1 MDNWDMDRWE
11 KLFNKYKSSMHI
23 GKKTIYELIDY
34 LKEKGTITEMHESE
48 IIPEI
53 LGSIIYNIKCS
64 EKYKSAHP
72 TKDEPDFIAHI
83 KNPEPFIQSGEFNF
97 LAYKFLRCDNN
108 KEFYKKS
115 EFSYDHIYNIIFVIF
130 EMQTESII
138 SNCEKLQL
146 ELLIYRGISED
157 DYKNRTISF
166 YEYINRLE
174 ALDNG
179 WY

>member
-48 IIPEI
+48 IIPET
-53 LGSIIYNIKCS
+53 LGVMICNIKCS

-72 TKDEPDFIAHI
+72 TEDEPDFIAHI
-83 KNPEPFIQSGEFNF
+83 KNPEPFIQSGEFDF
-97 LAYKFLRCDNN
+97 LAYKFLRDN
-108 KEFYKKS
+108 KEFYKN
-115 EFSYDHIYNIIFVIF
+115 YDITPNDIYDIVYVIF
-130 EMQTESII
+130 ETQTESII
-138 SNCEKLQL
+138 SNCDKLLL

-166 YEYINRLE
+166 YEHLNCLE